1 MYIVAPCTLF
11 TSSYLLRGTEKG
23 DFIEFKRKGF
33 CGGRQF
39 SSTYSSFDGSL
50 DEVAV
55 DLELLEKQKQSTLL
69 IQKVNTSLSAYNSS
83 AIGTWEI
90 LLGWLRKVCV
100 FGFFVCVLRN
110 LYLIKITKIFFS
122 LCFLL
127 QVVYFWVS
135 HFELIPVYNMKY
147 GLRLFIYLFIYLI

>member
-1 MYIVAPCTLF
+1 M
-11 TSSYLLRGTEKG
+11 
-23 DFIEFKRKGF
+23 
-33 CGGRQF
+33 
-39 SSTYSSFDGSL
+39 
-50 DEVAV
+50 

-110 LYLIKITKIFFS
+110 LYLIKITKFFFPYVFFYKWYIFGCPIS
-122 LCFLL
+122 
-127 QVVYFWVS
+127 S
-135 HFELIPVYNMKY
+135 
-147 GLRLFIYLFIYLI
+147 